1 MTESGEEIRI
11 ILRDLLDEQRK
22 TNQLLL
28 LLIQALAEDGE
39 DPDAMP
45 TSYLD
50 GTPIQGHQPVRS
62 NSLWQHRRG
71 AMMSTFIGSAR
82 ETQIA
87 AVRVRRGW
95 FGKLVVQVRYKI
107 ERPKAPPWPG
117 VDLPRMR
124 ALPLARCQRK

>member
-22 TNQLLL
+22 TNQLLH

-50 GTPIQGHQPVRS
+50 GTPIQGHQSVRS
-62 NSLWQHRRG
+62 NSLLATPPG
-71 AMMSTFIGSAR
+71 
-82 ETQIA
+82 
-87 AVRVRRGW
+87 
-95 FGKLVVQVRYKI
+95 
-107 ERPKAPPWPG
+107 ER
-117 VDLPRMR
+117 
-124 ALPLARCQRK
+124 

>member
-1 MTESGEEIRI
+1 MTESGEEVRI

-50 GTPIQGHQPVRS
+50 GTPIQGYQPVRS
-62 NSLWQHRRG
+62 NGLL
-71 AMMSTFIGSAR
+71 ATPPR
-82 ETQIA
+82 E
-87 AVRVRRGW
+87 R
-95 FGKLVVQVRYKI
+95 
-107 ERPKAPPWPG
+107 
-117 VDLPRMR
+117 
-124 ALPLARCQRK
+124 